1 MTHTYEEEGAVV
13 LDDRGG
19 TSAAVDGEPGSDLVV
34 QVRARMLAGRVAHG
48 INKLTAHKWESV
60 LADAEPLGPSRC
72 RKLGASKAC
81 CTACLCVL
89 GKRVVESCRHAH
101 LECPFTTRT
110 LALVY
115 RTAMQISATNLD
127 ARQEALSL
135 SDTALVAKY
144 KLLG

>member
-1 MTHTYEEEGAVV
+1 MV
-13 LDDRGG
+13 LDDGSG
-19 TSAAVDGEPGSDLVV
+19 ANAEVDRELGFDLVV

-89 GKRVVESCRHAH
+89 GKRVVESCRHARV
-101 LECPFTTRT
+101 EE
-110 LALVY
+110 LAFF
-115 RTAMQISATNLD
+115 
-127 ARQEALSL
+127 
-135 SDTALVAKY
+135 
-144 KLLG
+144 LLLR